1 MKELFKK
8 FLFTLATFMFVA
20 LPLTVVNA
28 QTDEAESPDYTTT
41 STDMTYEDF
50 DWDTYYDEISDT
62 VDDYSYTTTTDLD
75 AEDAA
80 AFALFGTAIM
90 GVVLIGSITVGLV
103 MYIYMSVTLMKV
115 AQKLNH
121 ENPWFAWI
129 PILNA
134 VLLFQLGEQN
144 PWLLLLVLIP
154 GLGALIVGVIS
165 IIALMKICEKRG
177 YDKLLGL
184 LYIVP
189 IANLV
194 LLGML
199 AWGKKESV
207 NTEAPATV

>member
-1 MKELFKK
+1 
-8 FLFTLATFMFVA
+8 V
-20 LPLTVVNA
+20 
-28 QTDEAESPDYTTT
+28 
-41 STDMTYEDF
+41 
-50 DWDTYYDEISDT
+50 YDEISDT